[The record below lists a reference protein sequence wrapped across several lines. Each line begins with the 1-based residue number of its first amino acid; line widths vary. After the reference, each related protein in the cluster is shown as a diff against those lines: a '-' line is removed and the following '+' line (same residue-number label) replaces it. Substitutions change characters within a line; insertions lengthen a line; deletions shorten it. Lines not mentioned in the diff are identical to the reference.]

1 MDKKVFSDCLKRNRE
16 TNKITIERLSDL
28 SGISSERLFVLE
40 SGGFE
45 KIKYSELMA
54 ISKVLDIPPIILMHG
69 GGCIERHDSS
79 DGKTYWI
86 EY

>member
-1 MDKKVFSDCLKRNRE
+1 MNKKDFSDCLKRNRE
-16 TNKITIERLSDL
+16 MKKITIERLSQL
-28 SGISSERLFVLE
+28 SGISSERLLVLE

-45 KIKYSELMA
+45 QIKYSELMA

-69 GGCIERHDSS
+69 GGCIERQDSS
-79 DGKTYWI
+79 DGKIYWI